1 MGKNPKKSISNLI
14 KTVALILFSL
24 YLGFALALYQIW
36 DSSPPGIIGG
46 LFTSIAAFLDSLIGI
61 SIWFIIISLYALL
74 AIRLNIIAPI
84 NISKSALVFVFLC
97 IAGISGDGA
106 LGGIVNSFINPLFG
120 ELTGKVILTFILLI
134 CIFIISRNSGREFYK
149 RFRSIERLFIL
160 IKKKLSIKGLNT
172 KKSIE
177 EETSIKVNKSDDSIL
192 NGKTKLASITV
203 NKSYNLPS
211 LDLLDTS
218 KEENSIDQDS
228 LKVRAIELEKA
239 ILPFEFVKVS
249 KWIPGPMA
257 TTFYTELE
265 ADAKVSNLLS
275 RSNDIAR
282 SLGLPDDCVRISGNI
297 QGQKNIIGIEL
308 PNPERSF
315 CLIREVLEHPSYKD
329 SDATLPL
336 ALGIGIDGDYI
347 CEDLSAMPHL
357 LLAGSTGS
365 GKTVAL
371 NVILLSLIYRKTP
384 SELNL
389 VLIDPKLVEFSLY
402 RGIPHLLGNI
412 VTDMDESVHVLQEL
426 INLMESRYQKFQ
438 NAQVT
443 KISEYNS
450 EVTKEKRM
458 PHTVVFID
466 ELGDLMLTHGRRVE
480 DLLGRLSQKARA
492 AGIHLVV
499 ATQRP
504 TSDII
509 KGLIK
514 ANIPARLAFK
524 VSNQVDS
531 RVILGSKGAESMLG
545 KGDCLLQTTE
555 SKSLKRIQ
563 SPLVTTEEIKK
574 VVNSIN

>member
-1 MGKNPKKSISNLI
+1 MRKNPLKNLSNITITIILI
-14 KTVALILFSL
+14 FISL
-24 YLGFALALYQIW
+24 YLSFALALHQIW
-36 DSSPPGIIGG
+36 DSSPSGIIGG
-46 LFTSIAAFLDSLIGI
+46 LFTSIAAVLDSLLGI
-61 SIWFIIISLYALL
+61 SVWFIIISLYALI
-74 AIRLNIIAPI
+74 AIRLKIIAPI
-84 NISKSALVFVFLC
+84 NISKSVLAFMLLS
-97 IAGISGDGA
+97 IAGLSGDGA
-106 LGGIVNSFINPLFG
+106 LGGIVNTLIDPLFG
-120 ELTGKVILTFILLI
+120 ELTGKIILAFMLII
-134 CIFIISRNSGREFYK
+134 CIFIISGNSGREFYK
-149 RFRSIERLFIL
+149 GYRTTERLLIL
-160 IKKKLSIKGLNT
+160 IKQKLSIKRLNT

-177 EETSIKVNKSDDSIL
+177 EETSIKVNKADSEIL
-192 NGKTKLASITV
+192 NNKRKLTSISV
-203 NKSYNLPS
+203 NKSYTLPS
-211 LDLLDTS
+211 LDLLDTP

-239 ILPFEFVKVS
+239 ILPFEFVKVV

-265 ADAKVSNLLS
+265 ADAKVSKLLS
-275 RSNDIAR
+275 RLNDIAR

-297 QGQKNIIGIEL
+297 EGQKNIIGIEL

-315 CLIREVLEHPSYKD
+315 CLIRKVLEHPSYKD
-329 SDATLPL
+329 SNAILPL
-336 ALGIGIDGDYI
+336 ALGIGIDGEYI
-347 CEDLSAMPHL
+347 CEDLSTLPHL

-402 RGIPHLLGNI
+402 RGIPHLLGNV
-412 VTDMDESVHVLQEL
+412 VTDMNESVYVLQEL
-426 INLMESRYQKFQ
+426 IDLMESRYQKFQ

-466 ELGDLMLTHGRRVE
+466 ELGDLMLSHGKKVE

-492 AGIHLVV
+492 AGIHLVL

-514 ANIPARLAFK
+514 ANVPARLAFK
-524 VSNQVDS
+524 VSNHVDS
-531 RVILGSKGAESMLG
+531 RVIIDSKGAESMLG

-555 SKSLKRIQ
+555 NKSLKRIQ

-574 VVNSIN
+574 VVRAIK

>member
-1 MGKNPKKSISNLI
+1 MRKKPLKNLSSTIITIVMGFI
-14 KTVALILFSL
+14 SL
-24 YLGFALALYQIW
+24 YLSFALALYQIW
-36 DSSPPGIIGG
+36 DSSPSGIIGG
-46 LFTSIAAFLDSLIGI
+46 LFTSIAAVLDSLLGI
-61 SIWFIIISLYALL
+61 SVWFIIISLYALT
-74 AIRLNIIAPI
+74 AIRLKIIAPI
-84 NISKSALVFVFLC
+84 NISKTALAFMLLS

-106 LGGIVNSFINPLFG
+106 LGGIVNTLIEPLFG
-120 ELTGKVILTFILLI
+120 ELTGKIILAFTLFI
-134 CIFIISRNSGREFYK
+134 CIFIISGNSGRELYK
-149 RFRSIERLFIL
+149 GYRTIERLLIL
-160 IKKKLSIKGLNT
+160 IKKKLSIKRLNT
-172 KKSIE
+172 
-177 EETSIKVNKSDDSIL
+177 ETSIKVNKADSEIL
-192 NGKTKLASITV
+192 NNKRKLTSISV
-203 NKSYNLPS
+203 NKSYALPS
-211 LDLLDTS
+211 LELLDTP
-218 KEENSIDQDS
+218 KKENSIDQDW

-239 ILPFEFVKVS
+239 ILPFEFVKVI
-249 KWIPGPMA
+249 KWIHGPMA

-265 ADAKVSNLLS
+265 AEAKVSKLLS
-275 RSNDIAR
+275 RLNDIAR

-297 QGQKNIIGIEL
+297 EGQKNIIGIEL

-315 CLIREVLEHPSYKD
+315 CLIRKVLEHPSYKA
-329 SDATLPL
+329 SDAILPL
-336 ALGIGIDGDYI
+336 ALGIGIDGEYI
-347 CEDLSAMPHL
+347 CEDLSTLPHL

-402 RGIPHLLGNI
+402 RGIPHLLGNV
-412 VTDMDESVHVLQEL
+412 VTDMNESVYVLQEL
-426 INLMESRYQKFQ
+426 IDLMESRYQKFQ

-466 ELGDLMLTHGRRVE
+466 ELGDLMLSHGKKVE

-492 AGIHLVV
+492 AGIHLVL

-514 ANIPARLAFK
+514 TNVPARLAFK
-524 VSNQVDS
+524 VSNHVDS
-531 RVILGSKGAESMLG
+531 RVIIDSKGAESMLG

-555 SKSLKRIQ
+555 NKSLKRIQ

-574 VVNSIN
+574 VVRAIK